1 MLKIFLVAFAES
13 LVFTWIAIRVALK
26 LGILD
31 QPAERKIHAK
41 PMPLL
46 GGVAVFG
53 AFSLS
58 LLMNFHFSLGLKGI
72 VLGSLILM
80 ASGVVDDIRGLSAR
94 FRLLLQVLCAA
105 IVIAHGV
112 CLNTFPEA
120 SPAGNVLNIALT
132 VLWIVGIT
140 NATNFMDGADGLA
153 AGMAA
158 IASLA
163 FFFIAYQTGQTY
175 FAFLNMALAGACM
188 GFLVFNFHPAKIF
201 LGDAGSS
208 FLGFSLASLAVMG
221 EWAEKKPIVALAI
234 PILILAVPIFDIAY
248 ISVSRIARGDVRNFK
263 EWIEYVGK
271 DHLHH
276 RLAAM
281 GFSHKEMVTFIY
293 LICAVFGVGALTLK
307 DATTQQS
314 LLLVLQACVILTVI
328 TVLMLV
334 GNANMAKRRLYE
346 KRIREMEN
354 KT

>member
-1 MLKIFLVAFAES
+1 MLKIFLIAFVES
-13 LVFTWIAIRVALK
+13 VVFTWIAIRVALK

-46 GGVAVFG
+46 GGVAVFF
-53 AFSLS
+53 AFSLA
-58 LLMNFHFSLGLKGI
+58 LLFNFHFSLGLKGI

-80 ASGVVDDIRGLSAR
+80 AAGVVDDVRGLSAK
-94 FRLLLQVLCAA
+94 FRLLLQVLCAS

-112 CLNTFPEA
+112 CLRTFPMDW
-120 SPAGNVLNIALT
+120 PAGNVLNIALT
-132 VLWIVGIT
+132 VLWIVGVT
-140 NATNFMDGADGLA
+140 NAVNFMDGADGLA
-153 AGMAA
+153 AGMAG

-163 FFFIAYQTGQTY
+163 FFFIAYQTGQKY
-175 FAFLNMALAGACM
+175 FAFLNIALAGACL
-188 GFLVFNFHPAKIF
+188 GFLIFNFNPAKIF

-221 EWAEKKPIVALAI
+221 EWAENNPIVALSI
-234 PILILAVPIFDIAY
+234 PVIILAVPIFDIAY
-248 ISVSRIARGDVRNFK
+248 ISVSRIARGDVRSFK

-281 GFSHKEMVTFIY
+281 GFSHREVVTFIY
-293 LICAVFGVGALTLK
+293 LICAVFAVGALTLK

-314 LLLVLQACVILTVI
+314 LFLVLQACIILTVV
-328 TVLMLV
+328 TVLMVV
-334 GNANMAKRRLYE
+334 GNENMAKRRLYE
-346 KRIREMEN
+346 KRIKEMEN